1 MKMVEENLFIR
12 RLITRNDLRKKWL
25 FLVTINT
32 SLEWE
37 GERKN
42 TIKLETTIFFARSWK
57 LRKKLRKIEKN
68 EITDLFDKSTTLQR
82 AKTKL
87 PDRSPPQ
94 IFREKPNKIR
104 HVTSI

>member
-1 MKMVEENLFIR
+1 MRGRKKEHDK
-12 RLITRNDLRKKWL
+12 TRNNNFFCKILKIKK
-25 FLVTINT
+25 
-32 SLEWE
+32 
-37 GERKN
+37 
-42 TIKLETTIFFARSWK
+42 
-57 LRKKLRKIEKN
+57 KIEKN